1 MLDAVEC
8 SWKYSYAL
16 FGLKEASRTRGFFVD
31 KKQEWILFQV
41 NRIRESLA
49 LMAENSTAF
58 SLPQVG
64 VSCKTSF
71 ECLKQTKQ
79 SIAKQVKI
87 LT

>member
-16 FGLKEASRTRGFFVD
+16 KDASRTLGFFVD
-31 KKQEWILFQV
+31 KKQERFLFQV
-41 NRIRESLA
+41 NLIRESLA

-71 ECLKQTKQ
+71 ECLKQRK
-79 SIAKQVKI
+79 AKQDKKS
-87 LT
+87 